1 VRSVMSYRAKKELL
15 LQIAPRY
22 REASPSLKTVILDE
36 FVAATGYARKYAIRL
51 LRHPVEPK
59 LTMRASTPTA

>member
-1 VRSVMSYRAKKELL
+1 MRSHMSYRAKRELL

-22 REASPSLKTVILDE
+22 REASSLLKEVILDE

-51 LRHPVEPK
+51 LN
-59 LTMRASTPTA
+59 MRPS